1 MEQLTIR
8 NLVRKALEEDLA
20 WGDITSSIMVPED
33 DTDRRKALI
42 AIGMRPLWR
51 ISPSQWPLKRST
63 RSYSVIFTS
72 RKELLIKPGETAAR
86 IFGPT
91 KGMLMADRVAL
102 NFLNHMSGIATQTR
116 AVVESI
122 EGTGCHV
129 TDTRKTLPL
138 LRGIQRHAVMV
149 GGGTNHRMDLSSLVL
164 IKDNHIRAVG
174 SVSKAVFLAKSK
186 VSHVM
191 KVEVEVTCAS
201 EAKEA
206 FDAGA
211 DIVMLDNTTPDQIKE
226 IARMKPPHVILEA
239 SGKITPQNARD
250 YAESGVDVISM
261 GFLTH
266 SVKSADFSLEFD

>member
-33 DTDRRKALI
+33 DMIGARLLCKSECVLCGEYPFTMAFEEVDPLI
-42 AIGMRPLWR
+42 QCDFHI
-51 ISPSQWPLKRST
+51 
-63 RSYSVIFTS
+63 
-72 RKELLIKPGETAAR
+72 KEGTLIKPGETAAR

-91 KGMLMADRVAL
+91 KGMLMAERVAL

-122 EGTGCHV
+122 EGTACRV

-138 LRGIQRHAVMV
+138 LREIQRHAVRV

-174 SVSKAVFLAKSK
+174 SVSKAVLLAKSK

-211 DIVMLDNTTPDQIKE
+211 DIVMLDNMTPDQIKE
-226 IARMKPPHVILEA
+226 IVRMKPPHVILEA